1 MGVRVQ
7 MDRVWRRAARWIVE
21 VMSSVSEGMGFVL
34 PGMDLDSRLV
44 RNQEAVLRTLAVGC
58 SSVGGFVMDVIRNRM
73 SSKILAAARL
83 MSRSEMLVW
92 KLTVDGIRGL
102 SKPFAQVVG
111 TGMESDMAGPSSC
124 QQRSVSEPQ
133 EISKSV
139 LKPFMSVVLRQ
150 TLGM

>member
-21 VMSSVSEGMGFVL
+21 VTRSASEGMGFVL
-34 PGMDLDSRLV
+34 PGMDRDARLV
-44 RNQEAVLRTLAVGC
+44 RNQEAVLRILAVGFA
-58 SSVGGFVMDVIRNRM
+58 SLGRFVMDVIRNRM
-73 SSKILAAARL
+73 SSKSLAAVRL
-83 MSRSEMLVW
+83 IPRSVMLIW
-92 KLTVDGIRGL
+92 KLTVDEIKGL

-111 TGMESDMAGPSSC
+111 TGMESDQAGPSSC

-139 LKPFMSVVLRQ
+139 LKPPC
-150 TLGM
+150 